1 MHSLVNGAQSLSE
14 SDWLKFLGAVR
25 VWPSTLET
33 IISYIGKTRSF
44 DQIGKPYKELVQHES
59 HHENCMKFQVCLEQK
74 LNELDTSLSFLQL
87 ETLSRSIMDVMVS
100 FYLKRY
106 RRCYSLLAS

>member
-44 DQIGKPYKELVQHES
+44 DQIGKPFKELVYHLFDLRN
-59 HHENCMKFQVCLEQK
+59 ENG
-74 LNELDTSLSFLQL
+74 TYLQRGL
-87 ETLSRSIMDVMVS
+87 FNI
-100 FYLKRY
+100 K
-106 RRCYSLLAS
+106 